1 MENYEALIMQL
12 CKGETPKQKYDWLF
26 NELSKLS
33 SAKSFVHALH
43 GTWDEAS
50 IKNIR
55 NFINDI
61 NEKLRIQN
69 EETEKRYF
77 ASLQNNNGTQ

>member
-33 SAKSFVHALH
+33 SAKAFVHALH

-61 NEKLRIQN
+61 NEKL
-69 EETEKRYF
+69 
-77 ASLQNNNGTQ
+77 NG

>member
-1 MENYEALIMQL
+1 MTNYENDIMNLLQ
-12 CKGETPKQKYDWLF
+12 GETPKQKYDWIF
-26 NELSKLS
+26 DQLSKLS

-55 NFINDI
+55 NFINDM
-61 NEKLRIQN
+61 NEKL
-69 EETEKRYF
+69 
-77 ASLQNNNGTQ
+77 NG